1 MLVVEDEVMLREGLV
16 DLLEG
21 AGHEVVAVGDGESA
35 VDIGLR
41 HPFDM
46 AILDLMLPKIDGL
59 EVCRRLRLSRPTL
72 PVLMLTAR
80 GGENDKVAGLKVGAD
95 DYMTKPFSPR
105 ELLARVEVFERRLR
119 ATPQPPE
126 VFVLLGS
133 TFDLSRGVVSR
144 AGHQEEVLT
153 AREIGILR
161 WLERHKGRAVTRA
174 ELLEHVWG
182 VSPNVETRTVDVT
195 IANLRKKIEP
205 DPRQPVLIVSAKGIG
220 YSLGPLVSET
230 GRH

>member
-1 MLVVEDEVMLREGLV
+1 MLVVEDELMLREGLV

-41 HPFDM
+41 HAFDM
-46 AILDLMLPKIDGL
+46 AILDLMLPRIDGL

-119 ATPQPPE
+119 TAPQPPE

-144 AGHQEEVLT
+144 AGQSDEVLT

-161 WLERHKGRAVTRA
+161 WLFRHKGRAVTRA

-205 DPRQPVLIVSAKGIG
+205 DQKQPILIVSAKGIG
-220 YSLGPLVSET
+220 YSLGPLVSDP
-230 GRH
+230 GSS